1 MVQHGLCVATFR
13 AAICA
18 RSSPRRVLQN
28 FSPAGR
34 IQPMRNCQLCEH
46 TALIRA

>member
-13 AAICA
+13 AVICA

-28 FSPAGR
+28 FSPASR
-34 IQPMRNCQLCEH
+34 IQPIRNRQLCKH
-46 TALIRA
+46 IALIRA